1 MLLSL
6 LPTTA
11 LAADT
16 YPTAS
21 EVCVDGSK
29 YFGEPGHYYFKNG
42 ASDCSNDPTNYNAY
56 YNPSTGTLTLDGY
69 DGGSITAGGTDA
81 DITVVLKGT
90 NTINGNLVNSRGGDI
105 TITSE
110 SGGTLSITNTLSGSN
125 SAIGIEA
132 GLSGSYTTGNVT
144 IMGDAKVTI
153 NMTHNGMNGYEKAYG
168 I

>member
-1 MLLSL
+1 MKGTKRKHRLLSILLSL
-6 LPTTA
+6 MLVVGLMPAMGVTA
-11 LAADT
+11 SAADT

-29 YFGEPGHYYFKNG
+29 DFGEPGHYYFKNG
-42 ASDCSNDPTNYNAY
+42 ASACSNDPTNYNAY

-69 DGGSITAGGTDA
+69 DGGSITVGGPDA

-110 SGGTLSITNTLSGSN
+110 SGGTLSILSL
-125 SAIGIEA
+125 IHI
-132 GLSGSYTTGNVT
+132 
-144 IMGDAKVTI
+144 
-153 NMTHNGMNGYEKAYG
+153 
-168 I
+168 